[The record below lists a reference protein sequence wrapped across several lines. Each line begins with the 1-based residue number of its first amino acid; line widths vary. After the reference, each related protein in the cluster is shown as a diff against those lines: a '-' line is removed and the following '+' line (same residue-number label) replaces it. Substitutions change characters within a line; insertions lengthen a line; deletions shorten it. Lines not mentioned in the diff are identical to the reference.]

1 VGCLF
6 DLPDPFFTL
15 LLPAAVGGGGL
26 DDDEDASIWASG
38 VGLGFFADVSFV
50 LSSALDFFL
59 AAFFGL
65 APDDDA
71 AFPPRL
77 CTSSSA
83 LLSLFA
89 ADSSFS
95 VGTMVSGLG
104 RGGRG
109 FAMDFGFVIG
119 SGFTRAGLT
128 PALPVIL
135 TLFGSPSGP
144 ASAGFFVLEAVT
156 PIAGGGGDPGP
167 GPFGGGPPGAGPI
180 ID

>member
-1 VGCLF
+1 MF

-15 LLPAAVGGGGL
+15 LLPAAGGGGGL
-26 DDDEDASIWASG
+26 DDDEDASISASG
-38 VGLGFFADVSFV
+38 VVLGFFADVSFV
-50 LSSALDFFL
+50 LSSALDFSL

-65 APDDDA
+65 APDDDDA
-71 AFPPRL
+71 VFPPIL

-83 LLSLFA
+83 FLSLFA

-119 SGFTRAGLT
+119 SGFTRAGFT
-128 PALPVIL
+128 P
-135 TLFGSPSGP
+135 
-144 ASAGFFVLEAVT
+144 
-156 PIAGGGGDPGP
+156 
-167 GPFGGGPPGAGPI
+167 PFPCYSKFLRYSFWSCLCWVVRARSSNSYCWWWW
-180 ID
+180 